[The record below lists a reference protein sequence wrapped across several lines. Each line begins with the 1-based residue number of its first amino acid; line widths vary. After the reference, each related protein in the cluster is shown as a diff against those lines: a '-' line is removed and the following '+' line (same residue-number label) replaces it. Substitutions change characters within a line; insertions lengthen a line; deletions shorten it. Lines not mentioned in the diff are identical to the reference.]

1 MTAPETG
8 ATPDASALADLFES
22 ERPLT
27 FGVEEEV
34 MVLDAETFD
43 LAPRAR
49 EALSRLPDGEAVKL
63 ELPASQ
69 LEILTPP
76 RERLDEL
83 AADLEQG
90 RRLLTRSLDG
100 VVRLASAG
108 THPFAA
114 AEGALNHGP
123 RYERMRNEYGA
134 LARRQ
139 LVCGLHV
146 HVAISGQ
153 ERALAVYN
161 AMRAHLPEIA
171 ALAANAP
178 FHCGE
183 DNGLASVRPLISA
196 QLPRQGVPPV
206 YDSWERLAGD
216 LRWGNAAS
224 RLEGFQGWWWEMR
237 LHPGFG
243 TLEVRVPDAQTRTQE
258 ALAVTAFAAGLVLW
272 LCARHDAR
280 DLPVPAPAWR
290 IVENRWSA
298 ARDGARGR
306 MADVYSGT
314 LRDTDELL
322 EERLGEVSTVAAA
335 LGAAG
340 SIETARELIARSGAE
355 RQRELAREL
364 GLRGLVKRLADDFS

>member
-1 MTAPETG
+1 LIARETAI
-8 ATPDASALADLFES
+8 TPDATALAELFS
-22 ERPLT
+22 AARPLT

-34 MVLDAETFD
+34 MVLDEQTFD

-49 EALSRLPDGEAVKL
+49 DALSRIPAGDAVKL

-83 AADLEQG
+83 ADDLKRTR
-90 RRLLTRSLDG
+90 RRLARSLDG
-100 VVRLASAG
+100 VNRIAAAG

-114 AEGALNHGP
+114 VEGDLNGGGT
-123 RYERMRNEYGA
+123 YEGIKREYGS

-139 LVCGLHV
+139 LVCGLHL

-153 ERALAVYN
+153 DRTLAVYN

-171 ALAANAP
+171 ALAANSP
-178 FHCGE
+178 FHGGK
-183 DNGLASVRPLISA
+183 DAHVASVRPLISA
-196 QLPRQGVPPV
+196 QLPRQGVPPA
-206 YDSWERLAGD
+206 YDSWKQLADD

-237 LHPGFG
+237 LHPVFG
-243 TLEVRVPDAQTRTQE
+243 TLEVRVPDAQTRPAE
-258 ALAVTAFAAGLVLW
+258 ALAVIEFAAGLVLW

-280 DLPVPAPAWR
+280 DLQPPASGWR
-290 IVENRWSA
+290 IAENRWSA

-306 MADVYSGT
+306 MADVYSGS
-314 LRDTDELL
+314 LRDTAELL
-322 EERLGEVSTVAAA
+322 EERLRDVSTFVSAV
-335 LGAAG
+335 GAG
-340 SIETARELIARSGAE
+340 DSIETARGLIECSGAE

-364 GLRGLVKRLADDFS
+364 GLRGLVEWLADEFS